1 MIHHENSVFPLFYR
15 VRRTAKSFWCDDA
28 GSPAVEFAL
37 ISPVL
42 LLIVAATFDVGSIIH
57 SKFRLDARVSSAASY
72 SQNLGS
78 MIVDNTAASF
88 ATTLANLVSN
98 GTNSVDATVVLNN
111 AMSAAFTDGS
121 MTTSDFSGIM
131 AQCYCPV
138 RVNNAIAWG
147 TQKTCQTT
155 CTDGTVAGRFIEI
168 RGDTS
173 YVAMFAG
180 LGLIE
185 NGNISSIALV
195 RIE

>member
-1 MIHHENSVFPLFYR
+1 MTHHGSPVA
-15 VRRTAKSFWCDDA
+15 RTFGRLGQTARSFWYDDA

-37 ISPVL
+37 IAPVL

-88 ATTLANLVSN
+88 AATLATLVSN
-98 GTNSVDATVVLNN
+98 GTNTVDATVVLNN
-111 AMSAAFTDGS
+111 AMSAAFTDGT
-121 MTTSDFSGIM
+121 MTTSDSSGIM

-138 RVNNAIAWG
+138 RVNNAISWG
-147 TQKTCQTT
+147 TQKTCQAT

-168 RGDTS
+168 RGDTP

-180 LGLIE
+180 LGLTE
-185 NGNISSIALV
+185 NGIISANALV